1 MTRQTA
7 KHTPVSRRPT
17 GSANGRAHQ
26 DIAGEQP
33 GIAHAD
39 VPAAVPTKAAGAGH
53 APDAPDEL
61 RIISSAHLANGPHA
75 ALSEVEFGM
84 IVANNA
90 FNRWVMRCMAAA
102 GESELAV
109 TDILVLHHVHHRGR
123 HKKLADICFTLN
135 YEDSHVVNYAL
146 RKLMGLGLLNNKKI
160 GKEVFY
166 ASTEKGTALIERF
179 REIRNRCLLPS
190 VAGELEDE
198 ASLSGIARN
207 LRELS
212 GLYDQAAR
220 AASSL

>member
-7 KHTPVSRRPT
+7 KNTTASRRPT
-17 GSANGRAHQ
+17 GSANGHAQ
-26 DIAGEQP
+26 DVAGAGP
-33 GIAHAD
+33 GTAHAD
-39 VPAAVPTKAAGAGH
+39 VPAAMPAKASSAGQ
-53 APDAPDEL
+53 PPDEL

-135 YEDSHVVNYAL
+135 YEDSHVINYAL

-179 REIRNRCLLPS
+179 REVRNRCLLPS

-198 ASLSGIARN
+198 AALSGIARN

>member
-1 MTRQTA
+1 M
-7 KHTPVSRRPT
+7 SRRP
-17 GSANGRAHQ
+17 NHL
-26 DIAGEQP
+26 
-33 GIAHAD
+33 HN
-39 VPAAVPTKAAGAGH
+39 GH
-53 APDAPDEL
+53 APEIAGDRPDTTHASVPEARLSEAPIAAHASDEL

-135 YEDSHVVNYAL
+135 YEDSHVINYAL
-146 RKLMGLGLLNNKKI
+146 RKLMGLGLLSNKKI

-179 REIRNRCLLPS
+179 REIRSRCLLPS
-190 VAGELEDE
+190 VAGELENE
-198 ASLSGIARN
+198 AALSGVARN

>member
-7 KHTPVSRRPT
+7 KNTTVSRLTT
-17 GSANGRAHQ
+17 GLSNGRAPHVA
-26 DIAGEQP
+26 DEQP
-33 GIAHAD
+33 GTAHAD
-39 VPAAVPTKAAGAGH
+39 VPAAKAPKASGAGQQ
-53 APDAPDEL
+53 PDEL

-102 GESELAV
+102 GESDLAV

-123 HKKLADICFTLN
+123 QKKLADICFTLN
-135 YEDSHVVNYAL
+135 YEDSHVINYAL
-146 RKLMGLGLLNNKKI
+146 RKLMGLGLLNNRKI

-166 ASTEKGTALIERF
+166 ATTEKGTALIERF
-179 REIRNRCLLPS
+179 REIRTRCLLPS

>member
-1 MTRQTA
+1 MKQATKQTA
-7 KHTPVSRRPT
+7 RNTTMNRRPNHLH
-17 GSANGRAHQ
+17 NGHVP
-26 DIAGEQP
+26 DIAGEKQDT
-33 GIAHAD
+33 AHAG
-39 VPAAVPTKAAGAGH
+39 VAEARPPKAPAAAH
-53 APDAPDEL
+53 APDEL

-135 YEDSHVVNYAL
+135 YEDSHVINYAL
-146 RKLMGLGLLNNKKI
+146 RKLMGLGLLSNKKI

-198 ASLSGIARN
+198 ASLSGVARN